1 MTSREGPAGV
11 TTQLPSI
18 AILVLFILPVA
29 ACSSTPAQAD
39 PDART
44 NAAPARAVQDAEAN
58 VAPAQ
63 PGDDVDVSVAATGQD
78 ADDSAVLVVA
88 HRDADVA
95 VAPQRKTPDVGAY
108 VVRHA
113 LKMVGTPYVWGGNR
127 PGGLDC
133 SGLVQY
139 SYARAGVVVPRAV
152 FQQRA
157 ASRAVPRKQIQPG
170 DLVFFH
176 LDGKRNSHIGIYIGD
191 GRFVHAP
198 STGKLVTTASLS
210 NPFWQRHFAGARRP
224 LAADQTVARASVN
237 RASVDRPSIDRVSV
251 DRVSVDRVS
260 VLERVRTEH

>member
-139 SYARAGVVVPRAV
+139 SYAQANMKLPRSTDGLWAS
-152 FQQRA
+152 
-157 ASRAVPRKQIQPG
+157 SRAVSRKEIRAG
-170 DLVFFH
+170 DLLFFH
-176 LDGKRNSHIGIYIGD
+176 QEGKRNSHVAIYVGNH
-191 GRFVHAP
+191 RFVHAP
-198 STGKLVTTASLS
+198 SSGKQVSTASLDDKYW
-210 NPFWQRHFAGARRP
+210 NQHFSGARRP
-224 LAADQTVARASVN
+224 
-237 RASVDRPSIDRVSV
+237 
-251 DRVSVDRVS
+251 
-260 VLERVRTEH
+260 VL